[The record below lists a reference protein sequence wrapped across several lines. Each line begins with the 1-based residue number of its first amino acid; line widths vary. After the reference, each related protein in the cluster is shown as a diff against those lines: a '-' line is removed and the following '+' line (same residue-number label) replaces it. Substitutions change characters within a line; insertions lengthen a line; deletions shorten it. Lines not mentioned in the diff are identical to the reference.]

1 MRVKLWKLINKTF
14 DVSMFRI
21 EVKEKLMK
29 TRIDGHL
36 HSDKKNMFFGT

>member
-1 MRVKLWKLINKTF
+1 
-14 DVSMFRI
+14 MFRI

-36 HSDKKNMFFGT
+36 HSDKKNMFFGTQQEMTLVSPSAMKVT